1 MIPRKHSLQSPV
13 APSIPHGLRCTVFNA
28 GKQLTMENAHEI
40 MWLIRAM
47 PSGENPAVI
56 VNMSKTVAI
65 DSTGVGA
72 LVSTMRHVRQLRG
85 SFCVTNLLPELERV
99 FQMMN
104 LNNVIDVFETVEVAV
119 QHLNAKTEPI
129 SGIQ

>member
-1 MIPRKHSLQSPV
+1 MIPGKHSLQTPAAPPV
-13 APSIPHGLRCTVFNA
+13 SYDPRCTVFNA

-56 VNMSKTVAI
+56 VNMSQTIAI

-72 LVSTMRHVRQLRG
+72 LVSTMRHVRQHRG
-85 SFCVTNLLPELERV
+85 SFCVTNLVPEIERV

-104 LNNVIDVFETVEVAV
+104 LNNVIDVFETVELAI